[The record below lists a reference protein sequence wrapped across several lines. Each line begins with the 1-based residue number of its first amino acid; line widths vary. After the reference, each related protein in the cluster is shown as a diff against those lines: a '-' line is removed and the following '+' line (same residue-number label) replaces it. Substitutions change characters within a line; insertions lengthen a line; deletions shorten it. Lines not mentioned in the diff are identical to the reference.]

1 MGILNISPAERA
13 GAHLLIQLYGPPR
26 SGKTYTALRIAR
38 GMVGPQG
45 KIGMLD
51 TESGRA
57 RLYSDNVPGGFVV
70 GELTPP
76 YTPRRYLEAIEE
88 FLRYGVDILVVDSFS
103 HCWEG
108 PGGVLEMADQA
119 EEHGRKGLLKWLR
132 PKRDYKKLVSFL
144 LSTRLHMILCS
155 RAKQPIVEAVVD
167 GEKTLVTQPSEP
179 IQDKRLKYEMTIVV
193 PMTLDGGYETDPGR
207 LKAPGDLVH
216 LFQGELLDEKTGAA
230 IAAWVKGGKPVDHA
244 LELLRRAGF
253 DAAAGGTALFTKWWN
268 SAAVRGRRKAL
279 RPDLDNLA
287 SIARAADDEIA
298 REREA
303 EAAARQQRVDA
314 ALLDDPFGKIP
325 VRGNG
330 GVDHTIV
337 AGSPGKNRQ
346 PVCEGAP

>member
-1 MGILNISPAERA
+1 MGILNIAPAERA

-38 GMVGPQG
+38 GMAGEKG
-45 KIGMLD
+45 RIGMLD

-57 RLYSDNVPGGFVV
+57 RLYSDKIEGGFVV

-119 EEHGRKGLLKWLR
+119 EEQGRRGLQKWLS

-155 RAKQPIVEAVVD
+155 RAKQPILETVID
-167 GEKTLVTQPSEP
+167 GQKTYLTQPWEP

-193 PMTLDGGYETDPGR
+193 PMTLDGGYETDPDR
-207 LKAPGDLVH
+207 LKVPGDLAH
-216 LFQGELLDEKTGAA
+216 LFQGELLDEHTGSA
-230 IAAWVKGGKPVDHA
+230 IAEWVHGGKPVDHG

-253 DAAAGGTALFTKWWN
+253 DAAAGGTEAFTRWWN
-268 SAAVRGRRKAL
+268 SAQVRGRRRAL
-279 RPDLDNLA
+279 RSDLDNLA
-287 SIARAADDEIA
+287 SIARAADEEQA
-298 REREA
+298 RERKA
-303 EAAARQQRVDA
+303 EEEARQRRLDE
-314 ALLDDPFGKIP
+314 ALLDAPFAARAA
-325 VRGNG
+325 VGNG
-330 GVDHTIV
+330 SI
-337 AGSPGKNRQ
+337 
-346 PVCEGAP
+346 APASASAAPPPECRVRA

>member
-1 MGILNISPAERA
+1 MGILNIAPADRA

-38 GMVGPQG
+38 GMVGPKG
-45 KIGMLD
+45 KIGVLD

-57 RLYSDNVPGGFVV
+57 RLYSDKVPGGFAV

-119 EEHGRKGLLKWLR
+119 EESGRKGLAKWLG

-155 RAKQPIVEAVVD
+155 RAKQPIVEAVVN
-167 GEKTLVTQPSEP
+167 GEKALVTQPWEP

-193 PMTLDGGYETDPGR
+193 PMSLDGGYETDPDR
-207 LKAPGDLVH
+207 LKVPGGLAH
-216 LFQGELLDEKTGAA
+216 LFRGELLDETTGMA

-244 LELLRRAGF
+244 LELLRRAAF
-253 DAAAGGTALFTKWWN
+253 DAAAGGTEAFTTWWN

-279 RPDLDNLA
+279 RPDFDNLA
-287 SIARAADDEIA
+287 SIARAADREIA
-298 REREA
+298 RERQA
-303 EAAARQQRVDA
+303 EAAARQQRHDQE
-314 ALLDDPFGKIP
+314 LLGDPFGKLP
-325 VRGNG
+325 NRGNG
-330 GVDHTIV
+330 GPKPAVQGGD
-337 AGSPGKNRQ
+337 PGAMAR
-346 PVCEGAP
+346 P

>member
-1 MGILNISPAERA
+1 MGILNIAPAERA

-38 GMVGPQG
+38 GMVGPKG
-45 KIGMLD
+45 RIGVLD

-57 RLYSDNVPGGFVV
+57 RLYSDKVPGGFVV

-88 FLRYGVDILVVDSFS
+88 FLAYGVDILVVDSFS

-108 PGGVLEMADQA
+108 PGGVLEMADHA
-119 EEHGRKGLLKWLR
+119 EEHGKKGLMKWLM

-167 GEKTLVTQPSEP
+167 GEKTLVTQPWEP

-193 PMTLDGGYETDPGR
+193 PMTLDGAYETDVTR
-207 LKAPGDLVH
+207 LKAPADLAQ
-216 LFQGELLDEKTGAA
+216 LFRGELLDEGTGAA
-230 IAAWVKGGKPVDHA
+230 IAEWVNGGKPVDHA
-244 LELLRRAGF
+244 LELLRRAAF
-253 DAAAGGTALFTKWWN
+253 DAASGGTEAFTKWWN
-268 SAAVRGRRKAL
+268 SASVRGRRKAM

-287 SIARAADDEIA
+287 SIARAADDEVA
-298 REREA
+298 RDHQADE
-303 EAAARQQRVDA
+303 AARQQQLDRER
-314 ALLDDPFGKIP
+314 LDDPFGKLPI
-325 VRGNG
+325 RGNG
-330 GVDHTIV
+330 NVKSV
-337 AGSPGKNRQ
+337 AQSGG
-346 PVCEGAP
+346 PVAAAPA

>member
-1 MGILNISPAERA
+1 MGILNIAPAERA

-38 GMVGPQG
+38 GMVGPKG
-45 KIGMLD
+45 RIGMLD

-57 RLYSDNVPGGFVV
+57 RLYSDKVPGGFVV

-88 FLRYGVDILVVDSFS
+88 FLQYGVDILVVDSFS

-119 EEHGRKGLLKWLR
+119 EENGKKGLLKWLM

-155 RAKQPIVEAVVD
+155 RAKQPIVEVLVD
-167 GEKTLVTQPSEP
+167 GQKTLITQPWEP

-193 PMTLDGGYETDPGR
+193 PMTRDGGYETDPGR
-207 LKAPGDLVH
+207 LKAPGDLAY
-216 LFQGELLDEKTGAA
+216 LFQGALLDEATGAA
-230 IAAWVKGGKPVDHA
+230 IAAWVTGGKPVDHA
-244 LELLRRAGF
+244 LELLRKAAF
-253 DAAAGGTALFTKWWN
+253 AAAAGGTAVFTRWWN
-268 SAAVRGRRKAL
+268 SNPVRPRRKAL

-287 SIARAADDEIA
+287 SIARAADDETL
-298 REREA
+298 RERQA
-303 EAAARQQRVDA
+303 EEAARQHQADA
-314 ALLDDPFGKIP
+314 VLLDDPFKTRSPLGNRGSAP
-325 VRGNG
+325 APAGNG
-330 GVDHTIV
+330 ELP
-337 AGSPGKNRQ
+337 AR
-346 PVCEGAP
+346 GART